1 MFISIGKCCCQHW
14 SDKLLHARVNAN
26 TQNWQSAMSKRLY
39 IASSKGARRKK
50 DQQYKSQRMGEEGDE
65 MLFSRHAAAILIK
78 SESGSHK
85 DIC

>member
-39 IASSKGARRKK
+39 ITSSKGARRKK
-50 DQQYKSQRMGEEGDE
+50 DQQYKSQRMGRRAMKCYFLDVP
-65 MLFSRHAAAILIK
+65 RPY
-78 SESGSHK
+78 
-85 DIC
+85 